1 MSIEELPIFRL
12 EDALM
17 VREGKRLLDGVT
29 FSIHKEEKVVI
40 MGRNGA
46 GKSSFVRALTGFERL
61 SSGSLYVG
69 EQDSKTID
77 LRELRS
83 HVSYVGSSFQDRFLG
98 DVPASEVVL
107 TGLYGDLAP
116 YWHSFSVKE
125 VERARQLL
133 LDFGVGSK
141 ESSLFRNLSQG
152 ERQRTL
158 LARAFATTADLVIA
172 DEPFVGLDL
181 VAADELFMVL
191 DGLGGPRSISRIRDK
206 AVLLVVHSTAEIPRS
221 FDRVVFLRDGGIA
234 WSGEPREFLDKS
246 LLSELYG
253 SCLETYEVGGRTYT
267 HLKQP

>member
-12 EDALM
+12 EDAMM
-17 VREGKRLLDGVT
+17 VRQGNRLLDCVT
-29 FSIHKEEKVVI
+29 FSIHKEEKVVV

-61 SSGSLYVG
+61 SSGSLYVDG
-69 EQDSKTID
+69 QDSKTKD

-83 HVSYVGSSFQDRFLG
+83 HVSYIGSSLQDRFLG
-98 DVPASEVVL
+98 DVSASEVVL

-116 YWHSFSVKE
+116 YWHSFSVKDI
-125 VERARQLL
+125 ERACQLL

-158 LARAFATTADLVIA
+158 LARAFATASDLVIA

-181 VAADELFMVL
+181 VATDELFMVL
-191 DGLGGPRSISRIRDK
+191 DGLGGPQSVSIIRDK

-253 SCLETYEVGGRTYT
+253 TSLETYEVGGRIYT